1 MSVQEL
7 RLVVTVENFDE
18 ALNFYRDRLGLREV
32 PAVQSPGGRV
42 AILDA
47 GRATLEIADAA
58 SASFIDEVEVGRRVA
73 GPIRVAFNVSDVIRT
88 TDTLAEAGATVVA
101 APRQTPFHSI
111 NARLN
116 APAGL
121 HLTIFEKTTT
131 SDETAVD

>member
-73 GPIRVAFNVSDVIRT
+73 GPIRVAFNVADVVRT

-111 NARLN
+111 NARLD

-131 SDETAVD
+131 SDEPAVD